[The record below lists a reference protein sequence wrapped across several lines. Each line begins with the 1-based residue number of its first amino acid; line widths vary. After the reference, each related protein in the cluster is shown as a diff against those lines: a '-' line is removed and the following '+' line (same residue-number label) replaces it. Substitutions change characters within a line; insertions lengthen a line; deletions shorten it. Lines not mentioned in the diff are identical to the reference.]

1 MRASL
6 PTASRTGRLLARPS
20 SSFVHPGLV
29 PSGTAPPMTA
39 FRGQGGQGRAGAVPR
54 AARGSLQGT
63 GQAGPP
69 GGLTWPARLWLA
81 ALGWRFPTLNE

>member
-6 PTASRTGRLLARPS
+6 STVSRTGRLLACPS

-39 FRGQGGQGRAGAVPR
+39 FRGQGVRAGQGRCPGLHEALRRAPGRQDCLGALHGQP
-54 AARGSLQGT
+54 GT
-63 GQAGPP
+63 G
-69 GGLTWPARLWLA
+69 WP
-81 ALGWRFPTLNE
+81 LGRRFPTLNE